1 MIENGSATVVRYLC
15 YNLLMNRT
23 DKAFVLMSLLAL
35 IFLVTVVNLTTP
47 SEIGPLG
54 VLVFFT
60 LVYLTCLGVTV
71 ILSKGFLMLMQK
83 TRRGRMQ
90 ANLGKSYYYGS
101 VLAFVPMILIFM
113 RSFGELNLLE
123 VALAVLF
130 AIVGCFYISKRA

>member
-1 MIENGSATVVRYLC
+1 MNGA
-15 YNLLMNRT
+15 

-60 LVYLTCLGVTV
+60 LVYLTCLGVMV

-83 TRRGRMQ
+83 TQGNGTRVS
-90 ANLGKSYYYGS
+90 LGKGYYYGS

-123 VALAVLF
+123 VALAVIF
-130 AIVGCFYISKRA
+130 AVVGCFYISKRA